1 LGICC
6 VLVKK
11 GPGRPN
17 LGKTAT
23 IKKRVVMVYLPT
35 EELVKQWKDYA
46 SRHDVSVSQFVYEVV
61 DNTIR
66 KADASFT
73 PREVLQKQIS
83 DLQIELRRVTER
95 LTQTENL
102 LKENDETIAKYRKKL
117 SDAECSNLNLR
128 ILKKIKNLFLSRNVI
143 LLNDIPGLIGI
154 SLNDTKGMADI
165 VDSMNFLVECEF
177 IKENM
182 TEGRWIAER
191 SHERNSAG
199 EARKRK

>member
-1 LGICC
+1 MFFCIP
-6 VLVKK
+6 VKK

-46 SRHDVSVSQFVYEVV
+46 ARHDVSVSQFVYELV

-73 PREVLQKQIS
+73 PREVLEKQVS
-83 DLQIELRRVTER
+83 DLQAELRRLTER
-95 LTQTENL
+95 LTQAENL
-102 LKENDETIAKYRKKL
+102 VKENDETIAKYRKKL
-117 SDAECSNLNLR
+117 SEAECSNLNLR
-128 ILKKIKNLFLSRNVI
+128 VLKKIKNLFLSRNVV

-154 SLNDTKGMADI
+154 SLNDAKGMADI

-177 IKENM
+177 IEENM

-191 SHERNSAG
+191 RHKHNSTG
-199 EARKRK
+199 KARKRE

>member
-1 LGICC
+1 M
-6 VLVKK
+6 
-11 GPGRPN
+11 
-17 LGKTAT
+17 GKTAT

-46 SRHDVSVSQFVYEVV
+46 ARHDVSVSQFVYELV

-73 PREVLQKQIS
+73 PREVLEKQVS
-83 DLQIELRRVTER
+83 DLQAELRRLTER
-95 LTQTENL
+95 LTQAENL
-102 LKENDETIAKYRKKL
+102 VKENDETIAKYRKKL
-117 SDAECSNLNLR
+117 SEAECSNLNLR
-128 ILKKIKNLFLSRNVI
+128 VLKKIKNLFLSRNVV

-154 SLNDTKGMADI
+154 SLNDAKGMADI

-177 IKENM
+177 IEENM

-191 SHERNSAG
+191 RHKHNSTG
-199 EARKRK
+199 KARKRE